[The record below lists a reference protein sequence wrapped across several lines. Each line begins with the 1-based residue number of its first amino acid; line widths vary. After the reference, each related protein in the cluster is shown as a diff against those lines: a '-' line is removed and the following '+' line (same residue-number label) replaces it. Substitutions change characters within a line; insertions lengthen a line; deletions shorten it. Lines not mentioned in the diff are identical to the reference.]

1 MKIKDISKENRPR
14 ERFLKNGAT
23 VLSDAELLAIILQK
37 GSRKENVID
46 MSNRIISKNGIN
58 KLSDLSLKELQEID
72 GIGPAKAMQIK
83 ALFEFNKRYNLSIQD
98 GKPIKSAKDVYEYAI
113 HRLNSNDK
121 EYFMILHLDSK
132 NKIIKDEIISI
143 GTLNASLIHPRE
155 VFKSAIKESAN
166 AIILIHNHP
175 SGDPEPSFEDEQVTE
190 KLFSAGELLCI
201 KVLDH
206 VIIGKDEYYS
216 FKENKDSI

>member
-1 MKIKDISKENRPR
+1 
-14 ERFLKNGAT
+14 
-23 VLSDAELLAIILQK
+23 
-37 GSRKENVID
+37 
-46 MSNRIISKNGIN
+46 
-58 KLSDLSLKELQEID
+58 
-72 GIGPAKAMQIK
+72 
-83 ALFEFNKRYNLSIQD
+83 
-98 GKPIKSAKDVYEYAI
+98 
-113 HRLNSNDK
+113 
-121 EYFMILHLDSK
+121 MILHLDSK

>member
-1 MKIKDISKENRPR
+1 M
-14 ERFLKNGAT
+14 
-23 VLSDAELLAIILQK
+23 
-37 GSRKENVID
+37 
-46 MSNRIISKNGIN
+46 
-58 KLSDLSLKELQEID
+58 
-72 GIGPAKAMQIK
+72 
-83 ALFEFNKRYNLSIQD
+83 FEFNKRYNLSIQD